1 MPTTKK
7 SVNSDRAASTRAEE
21 RLIAPVW
28 VIVCRNRVQG
38 KSETAGYNHLLGVF
52 SNPTSTLSIRS
63 QKGLVVLI
71 GLILFL
77 SCLWMFSRT
86 A

>member
-1 MPTTKK
+1 MATTKK
-7 SVNSDRAASTRAEE
+7 SGNSDRAAATRTEK
-21 RLIAPVW
+21 RLIALVW
-28 VIVCRNRVQG
+28 VIACRNGVQG
-38 KSETAGYNHLLGVF
+38 KSESAGCLRLPRVF
-52 SNPTSTLSIRS
+52 SNPTSTLYIRS